1 MPMSASASG
10 EAGVEAPAAPGLR
23 ARWRGRLKRPG
34 AGGYAGTAWLMV
46 LPSVIFLSVFVFY
59 PVANAFYVS
68 LTSWDLVSPPRFIG
82 LRNYVRLMT
91 DGNFLH
97 AAWVTVY
104 YSAVLLIF
112 ELPISLGLA
121 VLLDRKIKGRAFYQA
136 VIFTPA
142 VLTLVVVAL
151 LWRVV
156 LAPVGGLLEV
166 FTAPFG
172 ITGVQWLNDRDL
184 AMPAV
189 ILVSLWKNV
198 GYYMVI
204 FLAGLQTIPP
214 SLYEAA
220 RLDGAGRWA
229 LFRHITLP
237 LLRPFLLFVSVV
249 SVIKAS
255 QAFSLFY
262 ALTNGGPA
270 DATKVIPYLIYDNAF
285 GFNRMG
291 YASAMAMIMFAALL
305 ILTAI
310 QFRVLRPRAEEVA

>member
-1 MPMSASASG
+1 MAQSSIG
-10 EAGVEAPAAPGLR
+10 EAVARAPVAAPTLAARLGLS
-23 ARWRGRLKRPG
+23 RGG
-34 AGGYAGTAWLMV
+34 ANSHALTAWLMV
-46 LPSVIFLSVFVFY
+46 LPSVLFFCVFVFY
-59 PVANAFYVS
+59 PVGNAFYVS

-82 LRNYVRLMT
+82 LRNYQRLLT
-91 DGNFLH
+91 DPTFLH
-97 AAWVTVY
+97 SAWVTVY
-104 YSAVLLIF
+104 YSAVLLLF
-112 ELPISLGLA
+112 ELPMSLGLA
-121 VLLDRKIKGRAFYQA
+121 ILLDRKIKGRAFYQG
-136 VIFTPA
+136 VIFAPA

-156 LAPVGGLLEV
+156 LAPVGGLFEV

-172 ITGVQWLNDRDL
+172 ITGVQWLNDRNL

-189 ILVSLWKNV
+189 IMVSLWKNV

-204 FLAGLQTIPP
+204 FLAGLQAIPT
-214 SLYEAA
+214 SYYEAA
-220 RLDGAGRWA
+220 RIDGAGSWA

-237 LLRPFLLFVSVV
+237 LLRPFLLFVMVV

-270 DATKVIPYLIYDNAF
+270 DATKVVPYLIYDTAF

-291 YASAMAMIMFAALL
+291 YASAMAMLMFIALL

-310 QFRVLRPRAEEVA
+310 QFRLLRPQAGEGA

>member
-1 MPMSASASG
+1 MI
-10 EAGVEAPAAPGLR
+10 
-23 ARWRGRLKRPG
+23 
-34 AGGYAGTAWLMV
+34 
-46 LPSVIFLSVFVFY
+46 LPSVLFFCVFVFY
-59 PVANAFYVS
+59 PVGNAFYVS

-82 LRNYVRLMT
+82 LRNYQRLLT
-91 DGNFLH
+91 DANFLH
-97 AAWVTVY
+97 SAWVTVY
-104 YSAVLLIF
+104 YSAVLLLF

-121 VLLDRKIKGRAFYQA
+121 ILLDRKIKGRGFYQA

-156 LAPVGGLLEV
+156 LAPVGGLFEV

-172 ITGVQWLNDRDL
+172 LSGMQWLNDRHL

-189 ILVSLWKNV
+189 IVVSLWKNV

-204 FLAGLQTIPP
+204 FLAGLQAIPA
-214 SLYEAA
+214 SYYEAA
-220 RLDGAGRWA
+220 QLDGAGRWQ
-229 LFRHITLP
+229 LFRYVTLP
-237 LLRPFLLFVSVV
+237 LLRPFLLFVMVV

-270 DATKVIPYLIYDNAF
+270 NATKVIPYLIYDTAF

-291 YASAMAMIMFAALL
+291 YASAMAMLMFLALL
-305 ILTAI
+305 VLTAI
-310 QFRVLRPRAEEVA
+310 QFRMLRPQGGEGA